1 MKFWMIMFF
10 FTLLIPLTMIIY
22 GAIYTKKGPKK
33 VNRFSGYRTDMSM
46 KNEETWKFAHQHF
59 GKIWLVWGL
68 LLLIITVPINF
79 IYMDGSNNTVGL
91 VGGVLV
97 FFQMIVMA
105 ISNIPTSRALKKT
118 FDDNGNYKEKIN
130 KQ

>member
-1 MKFWMIMFF
+1 MEFWIIMFF

-22 GAIYTKKGPKK
+22 GAIYTKRSPKK

-46 KNEETWKFAHQHF
+46 KNEETWKFAHRHF
-59 GKIWLVWGL
+59 GKIWLVWGI
-68 LLLIITVPINF
+68 LLLIITIPINF
-79 IYMDGSNNTVGL
+79 FYMDGSNDTVGL
-91 VGGVLV
+91 GGGLLV

-105 ISNIPTSRALKKT
+105 ISNIPTSRVLKKT
-118 FDDNGNYKEKIN
+118 FDDNGNYKEIN